1 MTSKVSEFS
10 LTEIL
15 NKKMSNID
23 SEGGDEERYSLIISL
38 VKNLESKVDRLLNDS
53 KLDDEINTL
62 KKEISTLKSL
72 QNDTDKVVKHH
83 TEQITNILHR
93 LEEIT
98 FNTNTSINKLKDNL
112 QDMLRR
118 LKIELEERID
128 E

>member
-1 MTSKVSEFS
+1 LTSKVSEFS